1 MFDAYKEIQSQF
13 FHEIYQ
19 SVVENQRISH
29 AYFIETKGFS
39 DSENFVLSFA
49 KFLLCSHHF
58 TNFDACENCNLCHLV
73 DEQIDSNLLVIRP
86 EGLWIKKNQVE
97 FVKNQFS
104 RTTLNDTPQI
114 YIIMG
119 ADKLNKEAA
128 NSILKF
134 LEEPEKGIIAILV
147 AENKYQVLST
157 ILSRCQIHT
166 LTHQEKNNI
175 ENDTFANLY
184 SFLCRIEEEKEHTIC
199 YLRELWHEKYKNKE
213 TVMQAFQDLERIYL
227 DILDFKVKGKTSYSN
242 YLNDVKS
249 IANNHSVEEIIRKIK
264 VIVSTKEAIHYNANL
279 SLLMDKF
286 IIDYVGGVS

>member
-39 DSENFVLSFA
+39 DSENLVLSFA

-58 TNFDACENCNLCHLV
+58 TNFDACESCNLCHLV

-104 RTTLNDTPQI
+104 RTTLNGIPQI

-134 LEEPEKGIIAILV
+134 LEEPDKGIIAILV
-147 AENKYQVLST
+147 AENK
-157 ILSRCQIHT
+157 
-166 LTHQEKNNI
+166 
-175 ENDTFANLY
+175 
-184 SFLCRIEEEKEHTIC
+184 
-199 YLRELWHEKYKNKE
+199 
-213 TVMQAFQDLERIYL
+213 
-227 DILDFKVKGKTSYSN
+227 
-242 YLNDVKS
+242 
-249 IANNHSVEEIIRKIK
+249 
-264 VIVSTKEAIHYNANL
+264 
-279 SLLMDKF
+279 
-286 IIDYVGGVS
+286 